1 MARMTFRASEEYEL
15 KLLKYQQRSPE
26 IIKAA
31 IYAGAKVIADA
42 IKSAIAALPTDT
54 FRFLRNGEK
63 YNGPTEVEKKD
74 LQESFG
80 ITPIKKGKDGN
91 WSAKVGFDGYGSVP
105 TRKYPNGVPNQLVA
119 RSIESGSTVRK
130 KTPFVRT
137 AVTRAKR
144 AAQEAMAK
152 AADAEIEKIYKS

>member
-31 IYAGAKVIADA
+31 IYAGAKVVADA
-42 IKSAIAALPTDT
+42 IKKALDALPTDT

-63 YNGPTEVEKKD
+63 FNGPTSHEKED
-74 LQESFG
+74 LQAAFG
-80 ITPIKKGKDGN
+80 VTPITLGKDGN
-91 WSAKVGFDGYGSVP
+91 YSAKIGFDGYGSIP
-105 TRKYPNGVPNQLVA
+105 TNKYPNGVPNQLVA

-137 AVTRAKR
+137 AVNRVKK